1 MGQSVAVIAGRE
13 SRKLEPRR
21 EALLLSR
28 AELVRRIAYH
38 LFRRRNYVDID
49 DLIQAGMGGLRAAI
63 AGYGYGAGRSFEAY
77 ASVCIREAMLEFVRK
92 SDCSV
97 RSGTRALPRIED
109 INSTS

>member
-1 MGQSVAVIAGRE
+1 MQPISDMRRYYNLLSRTHCSCCAVRVGRQFTHMGQSVAVIAGRE

-49 DLIQAGMGGLRAAI
+49 DLIQAGMGGLTGGHRWL
-63 AGYGYGAGRSFEAY
+63 R
-77 ASVCIREAMLEFVRK
+77 VR
-92 SDCSV
+92 C
-97 RSGTRALPRIED
+97 R
-109 INSTS
+109 